1 MKKNNSMGK
10 NMVLYGIK
18 NLMSLL
24 FPLITFPYVSKTLS
38 VDSLG
43 KYNFCNSI
51 VGYFSLLAALGI
63 SNYAIREGAMIRD
76 KKEKIGSFVKEIFS
90 INIISMTLSYVL
102 FFLSLIFV
110 GKFASYRAILLVFSV
125 QILFAT
131 IGVEWIFGIYEDF
144 LFVTVR
150 SIVFQFISLIL
161 LVLFVKGE
169 QDVLQYAFVT
179 VLANGGANI
188 LNLFYSKKFVRVGLT
203 RKVNLR
209 RHIKPIL
216 IIFATAIACTIYVN
230 SDVTILGFLC
240 TDYHVGIYSVSTKIY
255 TIMKTLASAVL
266 MVAIPGLSY
275 EIGKNDYNKYKLKLN
290 SIFKILTV
298 LMIPLVTGVIML
310 REQIVLILADESY
323 MQASTSLVILSI
335 ALPICLAATFAG
347 QCVLLPLKKEKV
359 ILFSTMISA
368 VVNVVL
374 NFILIPHYQQDAAA
388 FTTLL
393 AELCAMVIQWYYVI
407 KYLDLKSVCK
417 TMFQTILGALA
428 IVLICS
434 GTRFIENMWAYV
446 GCSVFFSVFGYG
458 LVLLFLKNE
467 VVENILRNLVY
478 KIKEEKEEV

>member
-1 MKKNNSMGK
+1 M
-10 NMVLYGIK
+10 
-18 NLMSLL
+18 
-24 FPLITFPYVSKTLS
+24 
-38 VDSLG
+38 
-43 KYNFCNSI
+43 
-51 VGYFSLLAALGI
+51 
-63 SNYAIREGAMIRD
+63 
-76 KKEKIGSFVKEIFS
+76 
-90 INIISMTLSYVL
+90 
-102 FFLSLIFV
+102 
-110 GKFASYRAILLVFSV
+110 
-125 QILFAT
+125 
-131 IGVEWIFGIYEDF
+131 
-144 LFVTVR
+144 
-150 SIVFQFISLIL
+150 
-161 LVLFVKGE
+161 
-169 QDVLQYAFVT
+169 
-179 VLANGGANI
+179 
-188 LNLFYSKKFVRVGLT
+188 RVGLT